1 METPAA
7 PVAIPSTPVR
17 TLNVLKIMEA
27 IPHRFPFLLI
37 DRLDIFVEGKICVGR
52 KCVTMNEEF
61 FQGHF
66 PGHPIMPG
74 VLIVE
79 AMAQAACAMMFSTPE
94 FKNKLAFFMGFEEVK
109 FRKPVGPG
117 DVLELHIEMLRS
129 GSRAGKAKGIA
140 KVNGETATEA
150 TFSFAIADR
159 QG

>member
-1 METPAA
+1 MTTEAPVPTPA
-7 PVAIPSTPVR
+7 PVR
-17 TLNVLKIMEA
+17 TMDINQIMAA

-37 DRLDIFVEGKICVGR
+37 DRVDVIEESKRAIGR
-52 KCVTMNEEF
+52 KCVTMNEQF

-79 AMAQAACAMMFSTPE
+79 AMAQTACALMFSNE
-94 FKNKLAFFMGFEEVK
+94 SMKGKLAFFMGMEEIK

-117 DVLELHIEMLRS
+117 DVLEMDVEMLRS
-129 GSRAGKAKGIA
+129 GSRAGKAKGVARI
-140 KVNGETATEA
+140 NGQVATEA

-159 QG
+159 NN

>member
-1 METPAA
+1 MESNQSQTNK
-7 PVAIPSTPVR
+7 PVR
-17 TLNVLKIMEA
+17 SLDINQIMAA

-37 DRLDIFVEGKICVGR
+37 DCLDVMEESKIAIGR
-52 KCVTMNEEF
+52 KSVTFNEQF

-79 AMAQAACAMMFSTPE
+79 AMAQTACAMMFSQPNME
-94 FKNKLAFFMGFEEVK
+94 NKLAFFMGMDAIK

-117 DVLELHIEMLRS
+117 DVLELHIEMLRC
-129 GSRAGKAKGIA
+129 GSRAGKAKGTA
-140 KVNGETATEA
+140 KVNGEVATEA

-159 QG
+159 EKA

>member
-1 METPAA
+1 
-7 PVAIPSTPVR
+7 
-17 TLNVLKIMEA
+17 MEA

-37 DRLDIFVEGKICVGR
+37 DRVDVIEESKFAIGR
-52 KCVTMNEEF
+52 KCVTMNEQF

-79 AMAQAACAMMFSTPE
+79 AMAQTACALMFSQPSY
-94 FKNKLAFFMGFEEVK
+94 KGKLAFFMGFEEVK
-109 FRKPVGPG
+109 FRKPVSPG
-117 DVLELHIEMLRS
+117 DVLELHIEMLRC

-140 KVNGETATEA
+140 KVNGEATTEA

-159 QG
+159 AAG